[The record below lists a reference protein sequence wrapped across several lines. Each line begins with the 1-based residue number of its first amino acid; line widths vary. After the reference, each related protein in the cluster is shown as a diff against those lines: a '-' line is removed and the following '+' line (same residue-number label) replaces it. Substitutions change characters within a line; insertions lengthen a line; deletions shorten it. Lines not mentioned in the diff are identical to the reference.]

1 MLWELLELEIPL
13 ELENAGAGATKKLE
27 SERAGATK
35 KAGKEKPMAAT
46 SPQAHREKEKKK
58 TTQKKTKRKKEH
70 VGGSPQSV
78 G

>member
-46 SPQAHREKEKKK
+46 PPQEQHI
-58 TTQKKTKRKKEH
+58 KRKNTKKRNHKRKITEILLRT
-70 VGGSPQSV
+70 
-78 G
+78 